1 MNLANDND
9 KSDVIPEE
17 AAQAAVLSIIIGV
30 LSLALVN
37 IATEASDG
45 FKETVQGIGKLWMP
59 GAGGIGPYSGK
70 ETLSLAVW
78 LISWALLHIFLRK
91 RELNHGLVL
100 VIFLLG
106 IAMATTLIWPPVYTG
121 LAHLIKGQ

>member
-9 KSDVIPEE
+9 KSDVIPEG
-17 AAQAAVLSIIIGV
+17 AAQAAILSVIIGV

-45 FKETVQGIGKLWMP
+45 FKETVHGIGKLWMP

-70 ETLSLAVW
+70 ETLSLVVW
-78 LISWALLHIFLRK
+78 LISWALLHAFFKK
-91 RELNHGLVL
+91 RELNHRFVL

-106 IAMATTLIWPPVYTG
+106 IALATTLIWPPIYTG
-121 LAHLIKGQ
+121 LAHFIKGQ